1 MAVAQQ
7 EAQVSTHIS
16 TFANVYNEI
25 LVRVNDP
32 DGDTYTDRAKEL
44 VYEGISAMAVSG
56 NFDADHMPSLVKA
69 KQINTSSDL
78 DQPYRLK
85 VSGNNTE
92 LDNDILLK
100 IVGITDDT
108 TYANTSLQIGQAYVD
123 PETPQNVTRQKYIP
137 ISLAEVNR
145 LNVPEEQPFF
155 DEIYYYRRGDH
166 LYFHPTSNM
175 NTQIFVIHYIKAPHN
190 LVTDDVM
197 TEMFSLDFL
206 YKVIDY
212 GVGRIREE
220 QAGQ

>member
-1 MAVAQQ
+1 MAI
-7 EAQVSTHIS
+7 ESQVSTHIS
-16 TFANVYNEI
+16 TFADLYNEI

-44 VYEGISAMAVSG
+44 VYEGISAMAISG
-56 NFDADHMPSLVKA
+56 NFDADNMPALVKA
-69 KQINTSSDL
+69 KQINASGLST
-78 DQPYRLK
+78 PYKLK
-85 VSGNNTE
+85 VSGDNTD

-108 TYANTSLQIGQAYVD
+108 THINTSTQLGQVYVD
-123 PETPQNVTRQKYIP
+123 PETPQNVSRQKYIP

-145 LNVPEEQPFF
+145 LNVAEEQPFY
-155 DEIYYYRRGDH
+155 DEIYFYRRGDNIF
-166 LYFHPTSNM
+166 FHPSNNM
-175 NTQIFVIHYIKAPHN
+175 STQIFVVHYIKAPHN

-220 QAGQ
+220 QDGL

>member
-1 MAVAQQ
+1 MAIAQQ

-16 TFANVYNEI
+16 TFADVYNEI

-44 VYEGISAMAVSG
+44 VYEGISAMAISG
-56 NFDADHMPSLVKA
+56 NFDADNMPALVKA
-69 KQINTSSDL
+69 RQINASGLST
-78 DQPYRLK
+78 PYKLK
-85 VSGNNTE
+85 VSGDNTD

-108 TYANTSLQIGQAYVD
+108 TYLNTSTQTGQVYVD
-123 PETPQNVTRQKYIP
+123 PETPQNVSRQKYIP

-145 LNVPEEQPFF
+145 LNVAEEQPFY
-155 DEIYYYRRGDH
+155 DEIYFYRRGDNI
-166 LYFHPTSNM
+166 LFHPINNM
-175 NTQIFVIHYIKAPHN
+175 SSQIFVVHYIKAPHN
-190 LVTDDVM
+190 LTTDDVM

>member
-1 MAVAQQ
+1 MPV
-7 EAQVSTHIS
+7 EAHIS
-16 TFANVYNEI
+16 TFTDLYNEI

-56 NFDADHMPSLVKA
+56 KFDADNMPSLVKA
-69 KQINTSSDL
+69 KQINASNLSAS
-78 DQPYRLK
+78 YKLK
-85 VSGNNTE
+85 VSGDNTD
-92 LDNDILLK
+92 LDDDILLK

-108 TYANTSLQIGQAYVD
+108 IHINTSTQTGQVYID
-123 PETPQNVTRQKYIP
+123 PETPQNVSRQKYIP

-145 LNVPEEQPFF
+145 LNVAEEQPFY
-155 DEIYYYRRGDH
+155 DEIYFYRRGDNI
-166 LYFHPTSNM
+166 LFHPINNM
-175 NTQIFVIHYIKAPHN
+175 NTQIFVVHYIKAPHN
-190 LVTDDVM
+190 FTTNDVM

>member
-7 EAQVSTHIS
+7 EAQVSTHKS
-16 TFANVYNEI
+16 TFADVYNEI

-56 NFDADHMPSLVKA
+56 NFDADHMPALVKA
-69 KQINTSSDL
+69 KQINASDL
-78 DQPYRLK
+78 PTSYKLK
-85 VSGNNTE
+85 VSGGNTD

-108 TYANTSLQIGQAYVD
+108 TYSNTSTQTGQVYID
-123 PETPQNVTRQKYIP
+123 PETPQNVSRQKYIS
-137 ISLAEVNR
+137 ISLTEVNR
-145 LNVPEEQPFF
+145 LNVVEEQPFY
-155 DEIYYYRRGDH
+155 DEIYFYRRGDNI
-166 LYFHPTSNM
+166 LFHPINNM
-175 NTQIFVIHYIKAPHN
+175 SSQIFVVHYIKAPHN

>member
-1 MAVAQQ
+1 MAI
-7 EAQVSTHIS
+7 ESQVSTHIS
-16 TFANVYNEI
+16 TFADLYNEI

-44 VYEGISAMAVSG
+44 VYEGISAMAISG
-56 NFDADHMPSLVKA
+56 NFDADNMPALVKA
-69 KQINTSSDL
+69 KQINASGLST
-78 DQPYRLK
+78 PYKLK
-85 VSGNNTE
+85 VSGDNTD

-108 TYANTSLQIGQAYVD
+108 THINTSTQLGQVYVD
-123 PETPQNVTRQKYIP
+123 PETPQNVSRQKYIP

-145 LNVPEEQPFF
+145 LNVAEEQPFY
-155 DEIYYYRRGDH
+155 DEIYFYRRGDNIF
-166 LYFHPTSNM
+166 FHPSNNM
-175 NTQIFVIHYIKAPHN
+175 STQIFVVHYIKAPHN

>member
-1 MAVAQQ
+1 MAI

-16 TFANVYNEI
+16 TFADLYNEI

-56 NFDADHMPSLVKA
+56 KFDADNMPSLVKA
-69 KQINTSSDL
+69 KQINASDL
-78 DQPYRLK
+78 STSYKLK
-85 VSGNNTE
+85 VSGDNTD

-108 TYANTSLQIGQAYVD
+108 TYINTSTQTGQVYID
-123 PETPQNVTRQKYIP
+123 PETPQNVSRQKYIP

-145 LNVPEEQPFF
+145 LNVAEEQPFY
-155 DEIYYYRRGDH
+155 DEIYFYRRGDNI
-166 LYFHPTSNM
+166 LFHPINNM
-175 NTQIFVIHYIKAPHN
+175 STQIFVVHYIKAPHN
-190 LVTDDVM
+190 FSTYDVM

>member
-1 MAVAQQ
+1 MAI
-7 EAQVSTHIS
+7 ESQVSTHIS
-16 TFANVYNEI
+16 TFADLYNEI

-44 VYEGISAMAVSG
+44 VYEGISAMALSG
-56 NFDADHMPSLVKA
+56 KFDADNMPALVKA
-69 KQINTSSDL
+69 KQINASGLST
-78 DQPYRLK
+78 PYKLK
-85 VSGNNTE
+85 VSGDNTD

-108 TYANTSLQIGQAYVD
+108 THINTSTQLGQVYVD
-123 PETPQNVTRQKYIP
+123 PETPQNVSRQKYIP

-145 LNVPEEQPFF
+145 LNVAEEQPFY
-155 DEIYYYRRGDH
+155 DEIYFYRRGDNIF
-166 LYFHPTSNM
+166 FHPSNNM
-175 NTQIFVIHYIKAPHN
+175 STQIFVVHYIKAPHN

>member
-1 MAVAQQ
+1 MAI
-7 EAQVSTHIS
+7 ESQVSTHIS
-16 TFANVYNEI
+16 TFADLYNEI

-44 VYEGISAMAVSG
+44 VYEGISAMAISG
-56 NFDADHMPSLVKA
+56 NFDADNMPALVKS
-69 KQINTSSDL
+69 KQINASGLST
-78 DQPYRLK
+78 PYKLK
-85 VSGNNTE
+85 VSGDNTD

-108 TYANTSLQIGQAYVD
+108 THINTSTQLGQVYVD
-123 PETPQNVTRQKYIP
+123 PETPQNVSRQKYIP

-145 LNVPEEQPFF
+145 LNVAEEQPFY
-155 DEIYYYRRGDH
+155 DEIYFYRRGDNIF
-166 LYFHPTSNM
+166 FHPSNNM
-175 NTQIFVIHYIKAPHN
+175 STQIFVVHYIKAPHN